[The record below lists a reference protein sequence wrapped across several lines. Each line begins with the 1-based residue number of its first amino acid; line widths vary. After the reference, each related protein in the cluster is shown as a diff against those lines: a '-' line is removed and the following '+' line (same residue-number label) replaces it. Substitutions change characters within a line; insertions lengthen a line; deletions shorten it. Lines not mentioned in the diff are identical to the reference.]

1 MASTSSLQSKPT
13 RALQN
18 QALQRHI
25 GGRYLLQLSL
35 VFVAYLVAGK
45 LGQATTNIRSSN
57 LGPVWPAYGVALAAI
72 LICGYRAWLAV
83 AAAAFLVAFFSP
95 VSHAGALGQAAATT
109 LAAMAGAFLL
119 YRIANFDRSL
129 CRLSDALSLIVV
141 GGFGSAIVS
150 ASLGVF
156 VLYAT
161 HVHAYSGL
169 GVEWLI
175 YWLGDAT
182 GVLLVTPLALRFSDL
197 SKFSDRHRIT
207 ELTVLL
213 VFLAVTCFLV
223 FSDLPWMSV
232 KMHVM
237 TFAVLPFI
245 IWAAIRFGLG
255 VTALSIVIVASIA
268 TVETALGS
276 GPFASNT
283 TVINAVLL
291 DVFFAVLSVTGL
303 SLAAVIG
310 EREHMEREREEVVSR
325 QAAMEERLR
334 AADMMRESEE
344 KLREYEKAVEGAEDM
359 IGVIDREYRY
369 LVANRRYLKMRNLA
383 REQVVGRLVPEVLGK
398 DVFETVIKPKLD
410 ECFAGKV
417 VRYERRF
424 SYPAVGERDLLLSY
438 FPIEGPNGI
447 DRAACILHDITD
459 RKRAEEALAEMNRT
473 LEAQGSLLRSRQ
485 ELLRVFVK
493 NVPAAVA
500 MFDREMRYLEVSDRW
515 CTTYPAD
522 GSQILGRSHYD
533 VFPDL
538 PDRYKEIHR
547 RGLAGE
553 TIRADEDR
561 WNRKVG
567 TTWSRW
573 EVRPWKTPD
582 GAVGGI
588 LIFAEDITHRKQMEE
603 ALSDMSRKLI
613 ESQEQERARIAR
625 ELHDDINQ
633 RLALLAIEIAQLREN
648 PSEVENRGKE
658 LQDRIGD
665 ISHDVEGLA
674 HDLHSSKLK
683 YLGVVAGIKGWCREF
698 AERQKMEIDFKSD
711 VISVLPQEVG
721 LSLLRVLQEALH
733 NAIKYSGVRSIYV
746 ELWEHS
752 GEVHLIVSDLGRGF
766 DLETAL
772 QGKGLGLTSMR
783 ERVRLVNGTISIESK
798 PMGGTTIRVCV
809 PLGSE
814 HGSERAAG

>member
-1 MASTSSLQSKPT
+1 
-13 RALQN
+13 
-18 QALQRHI
+18 
-25 GGRYLLQLSL
+25 
-35 VFVAYLVAGK
+35 
-45 LGQATTNIRSSN
+45 
-57 LGPVWPAYGVALAAI
+57 
-72 LICGYRAWLAV
+72 
-83 AAAAFLVAFFSP
+83 
-95 VSHAGALGQAAATT
+95 
-109 LAAMAGAFLL
+109 
-119 YRIANFDRSL
+119 
-129 CRLSDALSLIVV
+129 
-141 GGFGSAIVS
+141 
-150 ASLGVF
+150 
-156 VLYAT
+156 
-161 HVHAYSGL
+161 
-169 GVEWLI
+169 
-175 YWLGDAT
+175 
-182 GVLLVTPLALRFSDL
+182 
-197 SKFSDRHRIT
+197 
-207 ELTVLL
+207 
-213 VFLAVTCFLV
+213 
-223 FSDLPWMSV
+223 
-232 KMHVM
+232 
-237 TFAVLPFI
+237 
-245 IWAAIRFGLG
+245 
-255 VTALSIVIVASIA
+255 
-268 TVETALGS
+268 
-276 GPFASNT
+276 
-283 TVINAVLL
+283 
-291 DVFFAVLSVTGL
+291 
-303 SLAAVIG
+303 
-310 EREHMEREREEVVSR
+310 
-325 QAAMEERLR
+325 MEERLR

-369 LVANRRYLKMRNLA
+369 LLANRQYLKMRNLT
-383 REQVVGRLVPEVLGK
+383 REQVVGRSVPEVLGK
-398 DVFETVIKPKLD
+398 DIFESVIKPKLD

-417 VRYERRF
+417 VRYEMKS
-424 SYPAVGERDLLLSY
+424 SYPTVGERDLLLSY

-561 WNRKVG
+561 WNRKAA

-588 LIFAEDITHRKQMEE
+588 LIFAEDITQRKQMEE

-658 LQDRIGD
+658 LQNRIGE

-711 VISVLPQEVG
+711 VLSVLPQEVG

-733 NAIKYSGVRSIYV
+733 NAIKYSGVRSIHV
-746 ELWEHS
+746 ELWENS

-798 PMGGTTIRVCV
+798 PMGGTTIHVRV

-814 HGSERAAG
+814 RGSERAAG